1 MTYVDPTTGPD
12 NGKIFM
18 GAAFPAV
25 VKEAK
30 TVLFPIEEKKMR
42 NNADGHVLAVS
53 DYEPGA
59 DYVYYWGFAWDRYMA
74 DFAQKV
80 RNPMTVSIR

>member
-1 MTYVDPTTGPD
+1 
-12 NGKIFM
+12 M
-18 GAAFPAV
+18 GS
-25 VKEAK
+25 EMC
-30 TVLFPIEEKKMR
+30 IRDREKKMR
-42 NNADGHVLAVS
+42 NNADGHVLVVS

-59 DYVYYWGFAWDRYMA
+59 DYVYYWGFAWDRADIKTAEAWNRYMA